1 MVYDKLNSYCK
12 LVQNIQMVL
21 FGNTSGEKCYSDSLT
36 LRFEIMKIQEVDQS
50 TNPLKQNHTKAG
62 NYFMGRTKGI
72 ELFRE

>member
-12 LVQNIQMVL
+12 LVQNIQMI
-21 FGNTSGEKCYSDSLT
+21 